1 MSVSRR
7 EEPREILQP
16 RTTLYRGPSLAV
28 LDIACRAHHHPL
40 GREEASDTHTV
51 VFVRTG
57 AFVRDVEGQS
67 LCADPTRI
75 VFFTRGQPYRVA
87 HPFEGGDRCT
97 VLEAPTETLIEI
109 GGRHLPA
116 VADRPD
122 TPFPRLHA
130 ASTPRSML
138 LHYALIVG
146 LRRGA
151 LDAIAIQ
158 ELGLELL
165 DEALGA
171 AQPRTPRARPCS
183 TTESRAHRDLVEA
196 AKAILLARYQSPP
209 SLDEL
214 ARRLGCSPFHLSRT
228 FSRTVGVPLR
238 RHLDRL
244 RLRLALE
251 PLARGA
257 ADLTGLALDLGYAD
271 HSHFTNAF
279 RREFGLSPSA
289 FRRR

>member
-1 MSVSRR
+1 M
-7 EEPREILQP
+7 
-16 RTTLYRGPSLAV
+16 
-28 LDIACRAHHHPL
+28 
-40 GREEASDTHTV
+40 

-57 AFVRDVEGQS
+57 AFVRDVYGQS
-67 LCADPTRI
+67 LCADTTHI
-75 VFFTRGQPYRVA
+75 LFFTRGQPYRVA

-97 VLEAPTETLIEI
+97 VLEASTETLIEI
-109 GGRHLPA
+109 GGRHLPR
-116 VADRPD
+116 VADHPHA
-122 TPFPRLHA
+122 PFPVLHA

-146 LRRGA
+146 LRRDE
-151 LDAIAIQ
+151 LDALATQ
-158 ELGLELL
+158 ELALELL
-165 DEALGA
+165 DEAFGA
-171 AQPRTPRARPCS
+171 ARPGPPLARGFS
-183 TTESRAHRDLVEA
+183 TAESRAHRDLVEA
-196 AKAILLARYQSPP
+196 VKAILLARYQSPP

-214 ARRLGCSPFHLSRT
+214 ARVLGCSPFHLSRT

-251 PLARGA
+251 RLARGA
-257 ADLTGLALDLGYAD
+257 ADLTDLALDLGYAD

>member
-1 MSVSRR
+1 VK
-7 EEPREILQP
+7 EPREPREP

-28 LDIACRAHHHPL
+28 IDVACRAHHRPL
-40 GREEASDTHTV
+40 GTEEASDTHTV

-67 LCADPTRI
+67 RCADPTRI
-75 VFFTRGQPYRVA
+75 LFFTRGQPYRVA

-97 VLEAPTETLIEI
+97 VLEASTETLIEI

-116 VADRPD
+116 FADRPD
-122 TPFPRLHA
+122 APFPRLHA

-138 LHYALIVG
+138 LHYALVVG
-146 LRRGA
+146 LRRRA
-151 LDAIAIQ
+151 LDVIAIQ
-158 ELGLELL
+158 ELALELL

-171 AQPRTPRARPCS
+171 ARPGPSPARRCS
-183 TTESRAHRDLVEA
+183 VAESRAHRDLAEA
-196 AKAILLARYQSPP
+196 AKAMLLTRYQSPP

-214 ARRLGCSPFHLSRT
+214 ARTLGCSPFHLSRT
-228 FSRTVGVPLR
+228 FSRVAGVPLR

-251 PLARGA
+251 RLARGA
-257 ADLTGLALDLGYAD
+257 ADLTDLALDLGYAD

-279 RREFGLSPSA
+279 RREFGAPPSA